1 MPRTVCLAVYPGGF
15 QNLPGSHGRVPAH
28 WALFIPSILNPRIGK
43 TFDAVGTPFTGYSLR
58 FRRNYSLD
66 EEPRKFSLFTV
77 GDVEDSLV
85 ADFPGDGKPFED
97 IEAEDRLEEEA
108 KLVKTPGVSKKP
120 LDPFGVSEDLG
131 EGE

>member
-1 MPRTVCLAVYPGGF
+1 M
-15 QNLPGSHGRVPAH
+15 
-28 WALFIPSILNPRIGK
+28 
-43 TFDAVGTPFTGYSLR
+43 
-58 FRRNYSLD
+58 D

-108 KLVKTPGVSKKP
+108 KLVKMPGVSKKP